1 MKRIDDLGNGYK
13 IIQDSDGFCFGTDSV
28 LLSDFA
34 VAKPNQ
40 KVVDLCSGNGIIP
53 ILLCA
58 KTKAQKIIGIEIQ
71 KEPYELAMES
81 RKLNNIDD
89 RVEFINDD
97 LNNSMNYFDYN
108 SIDVIT
114 CNPPYMINGSGY
126 KNDTDTKTIA
136 RHEILV
142 NIDDIARISSKLL
155 KFGGKIYMVHRCDRL
170 CDVICAFRKYGIEP
184 KRLQMVH
191 PYINSAPNLF
201 LVEGLSGGNPSLKLE
216 NPIYMYKER
225 ENG

>member
-1 MKRIDDLGNGYK
+1 MTRIDDLGNGYK
-13 IIQDSDGFCFGTDSV
+13 IIQNPDGFCFGTDSV

-34 VAKPNQ
+34 VVKHNQ

-58 KTKAQKIIGIEIQ
+58 KTPVQKVFGIEIQ
-71 KEPYELAMES
+71 KEPYELAEES
-81 RKLNNIDD
+81 RRLNKLDD

-97 LNNSMNYFDYN
+97 LNNSMNYFAYN

-114 CNPPYMINGSGY
+114 CNPPYMLNGSGY
-126 KNDTDTKTIA
+126 KNDTDSKTIA

-191 PYINSAPNLF
+191 PYVNSAPNLF
-201 LVEGLSGGNPSLKLE
+201 LIEGMSGGNPSLKLE
-216 NPIYMYKER
+216 SPIYMYKEKQ
-225 ENG
+225 NG